1 MRLRA
6 MAAITTSFL
15 LTFAAAAAPEAFELG
30 AQNADQR
37 PGGKEADSI
46 SGDYVLRNDL
56 IEAVISSDAPRRK
69 ADMGTFW
76 GQITPGCLY
85 DLTLRG
91 ADNDQITIF
100 SPSRQQ
106 GDVSHVRII
115 NHGHDGIAAVET
127 VVSAESNGGLYKR
140 HEYRLRDDWQ
150 GLLIVTVLEND
161 SDEAKTVNPGDVW
174 KAVQRV
180 GTARGITFGGPVDP
194 ADRSGYAYA
203 WIDDEGWTVPDG
215 DLALEPG
222 DGVRY
227 ARFIAVGRSPAE
239 AFGAV
244 AAFRGDATGTVK
256 GRVAD
261 TGKNAIP
268 SARLE
273 VKLDDETLRI
283 YPDDTGAFEVSL
295 PVGAYDVETIDMG
308 RPSLHGQVVVGEAG
322 AEF

>member
-1 MRLRA
+1 

-106 GDVSHVRII
+106 GDAPHAHQDESVQ
-115 NHGHDGIAAVET
+115 GGDDGW
-127 VVSAESNGGLYKR
+127 
-140 HEYRLRDDWQ
+140 H
-150 GLLIVTVLEND
+150 
-161 SDEAKTVNPGDVW
+161 
-174 KAVQRV
+174 
-180 GTARGITFGGPVDP
+180 
-194 ADRSGYAYA
+194 
-203 WIDDEGWTVPDG
+203 
-215 DLALEPG
+215 ALQPQ
-222 DGVRY
+222 
-227 ARFIAVGRSPAE
+227 
-239 AFGAV
+239 
-244 AAFRGDATGTVK
+244 
-256 GRVAD
+256 
-261 TGKNAIP
+261 
-268 SARLE
+268 
-273 VKLDDETLRI
+273 
-283 YPDDTGAFEVSL
+283 
-295 PVGAYDVETIDMG
+295 
-308 RPSLHGQVVVGEAG
+308 H
-322 AEF
+322 